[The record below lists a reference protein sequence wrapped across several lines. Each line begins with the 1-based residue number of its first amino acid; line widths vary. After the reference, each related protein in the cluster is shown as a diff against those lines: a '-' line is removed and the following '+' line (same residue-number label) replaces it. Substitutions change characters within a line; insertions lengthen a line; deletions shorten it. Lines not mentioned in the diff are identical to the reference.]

1 MQILGT
7 ESIVAAETKMN
18 KIVYTWPT
26 ICTVQLNNTWRQ
38 AGISR
43 GFVDY
48 SRNGGHTHT
57 QSTDT
62 QGWLQSPSR
71 TKNKD
76 LGTRKS
82 FRSLISFGGA
92 RSLPDNLLKT

>member
-26 ICTVQLNNTWRQ
+26 VCTVQLNNTWRQ

-48 SRNGGHTHT
+48 SLNGEQIDRVQTH
-57 QSTDT
+57 
-62 QGWLQSPSR
+62 R
-71 TKNKD
+71 
-76 LGTRKS
+76 
-82 FRSLISFGGA
+82 GGY
-92 RSLPDNLLKT
+92 RVGPQ